1 MRKHILFFA
10 LFIIG
15 NIYCQNEKLEPSTSF
30 INQINKINSS
40 VSKIQELIKNEK
52 LQEAEKIIN
61 NLPKEIN
68 GFEFLYSSDVTKIYE
83 NNQAEIKKLKEN
95 LTNLKEKIA
104 TLNDEN
110 KILKSDTNKE
120 IVIFLENFLAKKDLS
135 DKKISELE
143 DENENL
149 NSEKIKLIE
158 TKATAKAEIVR
169 LNDSIKVLKKS
180 NLEINEKLNSI
191 YSSVKIGLSIGF
203 NRFVNNELD
212 YIVRADSTVRETG
225 NSSGTSGL
233 ISAVIA
239 IRLDKENKHNAIIN
253 IPLGDFTSD
262 PTQAVGI
269 FNRRIAVGL
278 GYARRISKDT
288 PNLLLSGSF
297 NISPYEQIDFS
308 EIKDRKFNLQEFTR
322 LDPKNFGSS
331 TNYSYSFTFGIVY
344 TFNNKK

>member
-1 MRKHILFFA
+1 ML
-10 LFIIG
+10 
-15 NIYCQNEKLEPSTSF
+15 
-30 INQINKINSS
+30 
-40 VSKIQELIKNEK
+40 LIMLS
-52 LQEAEKIIN
+52 LQ
-61 NLPKEIN
+61 
-68 GFEFLYSSDVTKIYE
+68 
-83 NNQAEIKKLKEN
+83 
-95 LTNLKEKIA
+95 NLKEKIA